1 MVIKVKVSDVAKD
14 FGKSNKEIIELLDKY
29 CGGPAKKA
37 STVLEENELNIL
49 FDKITIQNSVKSFDA
64 YFKSGAAKAKKKNPL
79 PKSRISPQRKRKRQR
94 IKSAK
99 ARRLFANGRAGGK
112 ARRGKGKEKSRG
124 SAPGPHKGRG
134 SPYRHSC

>member
-64 YFKSGAAKAKKKNPL
+64 YFKSGAAKAKKEKPAAQKQDK
-79 PKSRISPQRKRKRQR
+79 PAKKSETASPAERRCTFHGRNTRHTSCLRDSKR
-94 IKSAK
+94 S
-99 ARRLFANGRAGGK
+99 
-112 ARRGKGKEKSRG
+112 
-124 SAPGPHKGRG
+124 
-134 SPYRHSC
+134 